1 MEREDEDATQE
12 RRLFRRALSS
22 LLGSIEAAAAARA
35 CCAPA
40 TIYFRSCIGLEEREG
55 ERNNADRFLNWSTR
69 FQIVLGVARG
79 LQYLH
84 EDSHLRIVHRDIKA
98 SNILLDHKFHPK
110 IGDFGLARF
119 FPEDQAYLSTQF
131 AGTFAKR
138 AVFAGARTLSRTKA
152 ESCHPWS
159 WAFWHVNYTGT
170 LGSRTRVP
178 EEYTGV
184 VEADFLIKV
193 EDFFRYFFSD
203 DAVNFHESF
212 HKRCGDKVY
221 GVLKRNLGMLEQ
233 NLVAHPAPPASAVF
247 ACCFTNSFSSILPAT
262 ILSCAIRGCYFQQG
276 MEVKMEMK
284 VEDAYR
290 KSMETVLNWIQDTV
304 NLNKSQ
310 VFFRTYAPVH
320 FSGDWR
326 SGGSC
331 HLETLPELNM
341 SLVPNDNWSQFK
353 IGNSLLSS
361 HKNSTELVK
370 LKILNITE
378 MTAQRKDG
386 HSSIYYLGPNGGT
399 AALHQQDCSHWCL
412 PGVPDT
418 WNELFYAMFMKHEG
432 FS

>member
-12 RRLFRRALSS
+12 RRLFRHALSS

-35 CCAPA
+35 CRAPA

-55 ERNNADRFLNWSTR
+55 ERNNVDRFLNWSTR
-69 FQIVLGVARG
+69 FQIVLGVARE
-79 LQYLH
+79 LQYFH

-98 SNILLDHKFHPK
+98 SNILLDHKFYTK
-110 IGDFGLARF
+110 IGDFGLAKF

-152 ESCHPWS
+152 ESFHHWS
-159 WAFWHVNYTGT
+159 WAFWHVNYSGT
-170 LGSRTRVP
+170 LESRTRVP

-184 VEADFLIKV
+184 AETDFLIKV

-212 HKRCGDKVY
+212 HKKCGDKDFKCSLWRLQQKF
-221 GVLKRNLGMLEQ
+221 G
-233 NLVAHPAPPASAVF
+233 
-247 ACCFTNSFSSILPAT
+247 
-262 ILSCAIRGCYFQQG
+262 GCYFQQG

-310 VFFRTYAPVH
+310 VFFRIYAPVH
-320 FSGDWR
+320 FRSGDWR
-326 SGGSC
+326 SYGSC

-361 HKNSTELVK
+361 HKNNTELVK

-399 AALHQQDCSHWCL
+399 AALHRQDCSHWCL
-412 PGVPDT
+412 LVYLIHG
-418 WNELFYAMFMKHEG
+418 MSCFMQC
-432 FS
+432 S

>member
-1 MEREDEDATQE
+1 M
-12 RRLFRRALSS
+12 RRKRGGCFAVHCRRSWGRLKPPPQLGLAVLLS
-22 LLGSIEAAAAARA
+22 
-35 CCAPA
+35 A

-184 VEADFLIKV
+184 AEADFLIKV

-212 HKRCGDKVY
+212 HKRCGDKDF
-221 GVLKRNLGMLEQ
+221 K
-233 NLVAHPAPPASAVF
+233 
-247 ACCFTNSFSSILPAT
+247 CSSWRPQEKFGSKIWWLTQHHQRLLSLPAVSQ
-262 ILSCAIRGCYFQQG
+262 IPFLRFCLLLFCPVLSGAVISN
-276 MEVKMEMK
+276 K
-284 VEDAYR
+284 V
-290 KSMETVLNWIQDTV
+290 W
-304 NLNKSQ
+304 
-310 VFFRTYAPVH
+310 
-320 FSGDWR
+320 
-326 SGGSC
+326 
-331 HLETLPELNM
+331 
-341 SLVPNDNWSQFK
+341 
-353 IGNSLLSS
+353 
-361 HKNSTELVK
+361 K
-370 LKILNITE
+370 LRWK
-378 MTAQRKDG
+378 
-386 HSSIYYLGPNGGT
+386 
-399 AALHQQDCSHWCL
+399 
-412 PGVPDT
+412 
-418 WNELFYAMFMKHEG
+418 
-432 FS
+432 

>member
-1 MEREDEDATQE
+1 M
-12 RRLFRRALSS
+12 RRKRGGCFAVHCRRSWGRLKPPPQLGLAVLLS
-22 LLGSIEAAAAARA
+22 
-35 CCAPA
+35 A

-184 VEADFLIKV
+184 AEADFLTSSV
-193 EDFFRYFFSD
+193 VR
-203 DAVNFHESF
+203 
-212 HKRCGDKVY
+212 
-221 GVLKRNLGMLEQ
+221 GVLKRNLGMLVNYLSTSNKTLSWSKIWWLTQ
-233 NLVAHPAPPASAVF
+233 HHQRLLS
-247 ACCFTNSFSSILPAT
+247 LPAVSQ
-262 ILSCAIRGCYFQQG
+262 IPFLRFCLLLFCPVLSGSALI
-276 MEVKMEMK
+276 
-284 VEDAYR
+284 
-290 KSMETVLNWIQDTV
+290 ST
-304 NLNKSQ
+304 
-310 VFFRTYAPVH
+310 FF
-320 FSGDWR
+320 
-326 SGGSC
+326 
-331 HLETLPELNM
+331 
-341 SLVPNDNWSQFK
+341 
-353 IGNSLLSS
+353 
-361 HKNSTELVK
+361 
-370 LKILNITE
+370 
-378 MTAQRKDG
+378 
-386 HSSIYYLGPNGGT
+386 
-399 AALHQQDCSHWCL
+399 
-412 PGVPDT
+412 
-418 WNELFYAMFMKHEG
+418 
-432 FS
+432 

>member
-35 CCAPA
+35 CRAPA
-40 TIYFRSCIGLEEREG
+40 TIYFRSCIRLEEREG
-55 ERNNADRFLNWSTR
+55 ERNNADRFLNWSSR

-84 EDSHLRIVHRDIKA
+84 EDSHLKIIHRDIKA

-131 AGTFAKR
+131 AGT
-138 AVFAGARTLSRTKA
+138 LTKA
-152 ESCHPWS
+152 ESCHHWS
-159 WAFWHVNYTGT
+159 WAFWHVNYSRT

-184 VEADFLIKV
+184 AEADFPIKV

-203 DAVNFHESF
+203 DATSSVV
-212 HKRCGDKVY
+212 R

-233 NLVAHPAPPASAVF
+233 NLVAHPAPLASAVF
-247 ACCFTNSFSSILPAT
+247 ACCFTNSFSSILPAA
-262 ILSCAIRGCYFQQG
+262 ILSRAIRGCYFQQG

-290 KSMETVLNWIQDTV
+290 KSMETVLNWIQDTI

-310 VFFRTYAPVH
+310 VFFHTYAPVH
-320 FSGDWR
+320 FRSGDWR
-326 SGGSC
+326 IGGSC

-353 IGNSLLSS
+353 IDNSLISS

-386 HSSIYYLGPNGGT
+386 HSSIYYLSPNGGT
-399 AALHQQDCSHWCL
+399 AALHRQDCSHWCL

-418 WNELFYAMFMKHEG
+418 WNELLYAMFMKHEG

>member
-12 RRLFRRALSS
+12 RRLFRRAQSS

-35 CCAPA
+35 CRAP
-40 TIYFRSCIGLEEREG
+40 
-55 ERNNADRFLNWSTR
+55 STR
-69 FQIVLGVARG
+69 FQIVLGVERG

-152 ESCHPWS
+152 KSCHHWS
-159 WAFWHVNYTGT
+159 WAFWHVNYSGT
-170 LGSRTRVP
+170 LRSRTRVP
-178 EEYTGV
+178 EKYTGV
-184 VEADFLIKV
+184 AEADFLIKV

-203 DAVNFHESF
+203 DAVNFI
-212 HKRCGDKVY
+212 
-221 GVLKRNLGMLEQ
+221 LEQ

-247 ACCFTNSFSSILPAT
+247 TCCFTNSFSSILPAA

-310 VFFRTYAPVH
+310 VFFRTYTPVH
-320 FSGDWR
+320 FRSGDWR

-341 SLVPNDNWSQFK
+341 SLVPNDN
-353 IGNSLLSS
+353 
-361 HKNSTELVK
+361 
-370 LKILNITE
+370 
-378 MTAQRKDG
+378 
-386 HSSIYYLGPNGGT
+386 
-399 AALHQQDCSHWCL
+399 
-412 PGVPDT
+412 
-418 WNELFYAMFMKHEG
+418 
-432 FS
+432 

>member
-1 MEREDEDATQE
+1 MSELEGGNYFPH
-12 RRLFRRALSS
+12 L
-22 LLGSIEAAAAARA
+22 LLGVNV
-35 CCAPA
+35 
-40 TIYFRSCIGLEEREG
+40 GLALVEG
-55 ERNNADRFLNWSTR
+55 IVAFVFQFSGNNADRFLHWSTR
-69 FQIVLGVARG
+69 FQIVLGVERG

-152 ESCHPWS
+152 KSCHHWR
-159 WAFWHVNYTGT
+159 WAFWHVNYSGT

-178 EEYTGV
+178 EKYTGV
-184 VEADFLIKV
+184 AEADFLTSSV
-193 EDFFRYFFSD
+193 VR
-203 DAVNFHESF
+203 
-212 HKRCGDKVY
+212 
-221 GVLKRNLGMLEQ
+221 GVLKRNLGMLV
-233 NLVAHPAPPASAVF
+233 NY
-247 ACCFTNSFSSILPAT
+247 
-262 ILSCAIRGCYFQQG
+262 LSTSNKTLSWGCYFQQG

-284 VEDAYR
+284 VEDAY
-290 KSMETVLNWIQDTV
+290 KKLMETVLNWIQDTV

-310 VFFRTYAPVH
+310 VFFRTYTPVH
-320 FSGDWR
+320 FRSGDWR

-353 IGNSLLSS
+353 IDNSLLSS

-399 AALHQQDCSHWCL
+399 AALHRQDCSH
-412 PGVPDT
+412 
-418 WNELFYAMFMKHEG
+418 
-432 FS
+432 